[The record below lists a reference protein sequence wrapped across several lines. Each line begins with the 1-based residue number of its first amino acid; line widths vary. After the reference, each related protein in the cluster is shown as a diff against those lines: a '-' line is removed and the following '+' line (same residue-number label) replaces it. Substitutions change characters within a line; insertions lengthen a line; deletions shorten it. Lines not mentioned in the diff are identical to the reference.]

1 MEKQTHK
8 TVTIRKSRFHTDAFA
23 KLHLKCQGK
32 RDGKKGI
39 PPITNINTYMTPNVK
54 KEHDRIYA
62 YMAYAV
68 GKINEYNTQHY
79 QDLQALI
86 ADFIGK
92 SEDITKL
99 YHFLQNTPS
108 ELSLYIPKSNLS
120 PEFEAYLDSKR
131 ALEYGLDNMAIRQ
144 RRFEEY
150 QQKLIKYKEKYAV
163 LRKELDGLYINIMV
177 CFDMIQKNIN
187 LAKPMFWKASAEID
201 IRLSWYWQGVL
212 LKHKD
217 AKVLPRTA
225 PEPDDK
231 KYQTYYIDMTTELQ
245 KQIDDVQAKYQAITQ
260 FKQI

>member
-1 MEKQTHK
+1 MEKSVHK

-32 RDGKKGI
+32 RDGKKGM
-39 PPITNINTYMTPNVK
+39 PPLSEKGNHMTPNVK

-68 GKINEYNTQHY
+68 GKINENNTQHY

-99 YHFLQNTPS
+99 YRFLQNTPS
-108 ELSLYIPKSNLS
+108 ELCLYIPKSNLS
-120 PEFEAYLDSKR
+120 PEFEAFLASKR
-131 ALEYGLDNMAIRQ
+131 TFERGLDDMAIRQ

-163 LRKELDGLYINIMV
+163 LRKEIDELYINIMV
-177 CFDMIQKNIN
+177 CFDTIQKNIN

-217 AKVLPRTA
+217 AKILPRTA

-231 KYQTYYIDMTTELQ
+231 KYQTYYIDMTTDLQ
-245 KQIDDVQAKYQAITQ
+245 KQIDDVHAKYQIITQ
-260 FKQI
+260 FDQI